1 LFTLLAIGFWLLA
14 FWTFTDSQ
22 QRTASPHLLIHHFIN
37 MSYSKLILSAALT
50 GAATSRL
57 NCPYIPYTPV
67 EIAEEAK
74 RAVDAGASI
83 VHIHAREDDGIPS
96 WRTEVF
102 EQIQE
107 EVRKRCPDVIINYS
121 TGAIGLSVADRI
133 KHLPVVKPDMAA
145 FNMGSMNYAIFS
157 EKAKQFIWNGVF
169 ENSFDTMIE
178 VVKTMTENNI
188 TPEMECFDTG
198 HIRNAE
204 PLRKMGLLPANAC
217 YSLVMGVLGGIP
229 ATTENLMHQISQVPK
244 DAFWQVI
251 AISRKQW
258 QMAAVA
264 CTMGGNFRVGLED
277 NFYLPNNQ
285 MAKSNGECVE
295 WGVKLANM
303 MGREVA
309 TIAETRQMLHIPFV
323 K

>member
-1 LFTLLAIGFWLLA
+1 LG
-14 FWTFTDSQ
+14 
-22 QRTASPHLLIHHFIN
+22 
-37 MSYSKLILSAALT
+37 
-50 GAATSRL
+50 
-57 NCPYIPYTPV
+57 
-67 EIAEEAK
+67 EEAK

-83 VHIHAREDDGIPS
+83 VHIHAREDNGMPS

-102 EQIQE
+102 EEISA
-107 EVRKRCPDVIINYS
+107 EVRKHCPDVIINYS
-121 TGAIGLSVADRI
+121 TGAIGLSVEDRI
-133 KHLPVVKPDMAA
+133 KHLPATKPDMAA

-157 EKAKQFIWNGVF
+157 KQQKKFYWNGVF
-169 ENSFDTMIE
+169 ENSFDTMIT
-178 VVKTMTENNI
+178 VVKTMNENGI
-188 TPEMECFDTG
+188 CPEMECFDTG
-198 HIRNAE
+198 HIHNVV
-204 PLRKMGLLPANAC
+204 PLREMGLIPNNAC

-229 ATTENLMHQISQVPK
+229 ATPENLIHQIKQVPQ
-244 DAFWQVI
+244 DSFWQVI

-258 QMAAVA
+258 QLAAIA

-277 NFYLPNNQ
+277 NFYLPNGE

-309 TIAETRQMLHIPFV
+309 TIAETRQMLNIPL